1 MSSPAWEDLDVFLQ
15 LDDFAVSAVIH
26 LQAGGTRQVIGILD
40 DPYLSASAGG
50 FDRDQVR
57 PTLQLKETDAVGVH
71 RGDWVVT
78 QGRTYDIMTAPQGDG
93 TGMALLDMA
102 RR

>member
-15 LDDFAVSAVIH
+15 LDDFAVRAVIH
-26 LQAGGTRQVIGILD
+26 FQAGGTRQVNGILD
-40 DPYLSASAGG
+40 DPYQMAAAGG
-50 FDRDQVR
+50 YERDQVR
-57 PTLQLKETDAVGVH
+57 PTFQLKETDTPGVH
-71 RGDWVVT
+71 RGDWVIV

-93 TGMALLDMA
+93 TGMSMFELA